1 MIHYKKILLICLF
14 LLSFFTGAIYSQGV
28 GDRNPIV
35 RRYNLADSLAFYG
48 SKLWIQS
55 IVFDTDSGGFSSYLE
70 MPKSNPAFPVGSN
83 FGVSTAPW
91 RTKSY
96 SEFWD
101 ILNVVDTVK
110 KYQDSILAQIA
121 TDISSIQLRNL
132 EDVSA
137 ATPNTGDI
145 LVYDAITGF
154 WNSQANTGAV
164 LPDSVIFYEEL
175 KVDNIKEVR
184 EYEPAIIDGDAIVF
198 RDGKWVIQNIPT
210 MIDTSGSGKDLEPEL
225 VVTPAESKI
234 VADVDSFRVA
244 GNFEVDDTLKVSE
257 IGNVSDLELYAKNL
271 QINLTDS
278 TSKFFLTIADENA
291 GNNIV
296 PYGTFDNDLTGWDAT
311 GTPSTFE
318 WVPSGG
324 GFTGAAHLITNE
336 DYEDIHLSPAIIV
349 SQAAGRYRI
358 KIDINIVSITGD
370 AELVRYMTVS
380 PMIIGDEYYMS
391 TTGLYSIDTVL
402 MKPNNIS
409 SMLIDIG
416 IYQLGAGTVEFYV
429 DNVLVQ
435 PQFGTSLSITLD
447 DGINIESLN
456 DITIRT
462 DDILNLYGTV
472 LVNGFPLSTGG
483 SVGNADSLGGIP
495 AIQYALDVDVD
506 SMLKLSGPT
515 YKLSHSGPTIDSWLG
530 GLNTWTSGLNST
542 SNLLKLGLTNRQIY
556 FNNGAYSDFWLL
568 NYVIHPY
575 NLPYANQIMHEFRTD
590 YYNDTLKT
598 FQSIAGLTYLDG
610 TGSYRWHP
618 DGFSYIHN
626 QNALGVGDLP
636 DSITAVFN
644 GGGTVGVQF
653 QISEVNKTAGAKR
666 FPMKVK
672 GFEFKF
678 GSTPYYTYPYV
689 YGYYSDL
696 TTNTPKLEKAWHFYG
711 QGDYPSYLGGDL
723 QVAGEI
729 TSGIAIT
736 YPDAKTIQFGGD
748 AILLDPATLEIQ
760 TGILTVVGGTGG
772 GIDTTIFNDLFN
784 TAIDTMVSDT
794 SIHTMAEIDTVT
806 ARGLRGDYDGVGS
819 LPDSIVYASE
829 LTAGLATKANTSHSH
844 TISNVTGLQDS
855 LTALRNYIANI
866 LDLISGCCD
875 LSDNTPPAKPTS
887 LVATPS
893 TAANHV
899 LTWTDPTA
907 FDLDSI
913 RIYRGSSNDTTALT
927 TFVGRAIAGAETY
940 TWTGGSEGATYWWG
954 IKAVDDSGNVSSWS
968 NTDSSKFTSGGAT
981 PFATLD
987 FEEGNLTDWSTTG
1000 ANADTSKGT
1009 GAYAGTYGMKITSS
1023 SGTLSFKTFTA
1034 RDSVYVQF
1042 RIKVPSSTTF
1052 TDGYVYCCFFS
1063 PSNGDDHSYFGG
1075 DATIAAGYHWET
1087 WLAGQTSGSMEGF
1100 TTNFSLGVWHQITL
1114 LYKKG
1119 TGANSRHR
1127 MWVDGTLT
1135 MNVITGTHTEQMDRF
1150 QLGIQVETATGN
1162 MYYDDIKF
1170 YDENPLGY

>member
-1 MIHYKKILLICLF
+1 
-14 LLSFFTGAIYSQGV
+14 V
-28 GDRNPIV
+28 N
-35 RRYNLADSLAFYG
+35 
-48 SKLWIQS
+48 
-55 IVFDTDSGGFSSYLE
+55 
-70 MPKSNPAFPVGSN
+70 
-83 FGVSTAPW
+83 
-91 RTKSY
+91 
-96 SEFWD
+96 
-101 ILNVVDTVK
+101 
-110 KYQDSILAQIA
+110 
-121 TDISSIQLRNL
+121 
-132 EDVSA
+132 
-137 ATPNTGDI
+137 
-145 LVYDAITGF
+145 
-154 WNSQANTGAV
+154 
-164 LPDSVIFYEEL
+164 
-175 KVDNIKEVR
+175 
-184 EYEPAIIDGDAIVF
+184 
-198 RDGKWVIQNIPT
+198 
-210 MIDTSGSGKDLEPEL
+210 
-225 VVTPAESKI
+225 
-234 VADVDSFRVA
+234 
-244 GNFEVDDTLKVSE
+244 
-257 IGNVSDLELYAKNL
+257 
-271 QINLTDS
+271 
-278 TSKFFLTIADENA
+278 
-291 GNNIV
+291 
-296 PYGTFDNDLTGWDAT
+296 
-311 GTPSTFE
+311 
-318 WVPSGG
+318 
-324 GFTGAAHLITNE
+324 
-336 DYEDIHLSPAIIV
+336 
-349 SQAAGRYRI
+349 
-358 KIDINIVSITGD
+358 ITGD
-370 AELVRYMTVS
+370 E
-380 PMIIGDEYYMS
+380 
-391 TTGLYSIDTVL
+391 
-402 MKPNNIS
+402 
-409 SMLIDIG
+409 
-416 IYQLGAGTVEFYV
+416 
-429 DNVLVQ
+429 
-435 PQFGTSLSITLD
+435 
-447 DGINIESLN
+447 
-456 DITIRT
+456 
-462 DDILNLYGTV
+462 
-472 LVNGFPLSTGG
+472 
-483 SVGNADSLGGIP
+483 
-495 AIQYALDVDVD
+495 IQ
-506 SMLKLSGPT
+506 M
-515 YKLSHSGPTIDSWLG
+515 
-530 GLNTWTSGLNST
+530 N
-542 SNLLKLGLTNRQIY
+542 
-556 FNNGAYSDFWLL
+556 
-568 NYVIHPY
+568 
-575 NLPYANQIMHEFRTD
+575 
-590 YYNDTLKT
+590 
-598 FQSIAGLTYLDG
+598 
-610 TGSYRWHP
+610 
-618 DGFSYIHN
+618 
-626 QNALGVGDLP
+626 VGDLP
-636 DSITAVFN
+636 DS
-644 GGGTVGVQF
+644 VGQTWAYNYLAGSRV
-653 QISEVNKTAGAKR
+653 ILTEANKTAVASR
-666 FPMKVK
+666 FPLPVK
-672 GFEFKF
+672 GYEFKF
-678 GSTPYYTYPYV
+678 YNNTYYTFPYV
-689 YGYYSDL
+689 YSFYSDL
-696 TTNTPKLEKAWHFYG
+696 VSDSPNLENAYHFYG
-711 QGDYPSYLGGDL
+711 KGNFPSY
-723 QVAGEI
+723 
-729 TSGIAIT
+729 
-736 YPDAKTIQFGGD
+736 FGGN
-748 AILLDPATLEIQ
+748 ILSDGNITGDNIQLFIDSVYRSNDTIYFKQYDGSTLFFVDQ
-760 TGILTVVGGTGG
+760 NDGS
-772 GIDTTIFNDLFN
+772 GIDTLIFNDLFN